1 MTLERTYNVPLRKEW
16 LKAPMYRRSKK
27 AVTALTEFA
36 AKNMKTSIENVK
48 IGKQVNLLI
57 WKNGIKNPPHHV
69 KVNMVKEDDG
79 IVKV

>member
-1 MTLERTYNVPLRKEW
+1 MTIERTYNVPLRKEW

-36 AKNMKTSIENVK
+36 AKHMKTDIENVK

-57 WKNGIKNPPHHV
+57 
-69 KVNMVKEDDG
+69 
-79 IVKV
+79 